1 MNARRS
7 LWLTLSCVL
16 ATAGVG
22 VIAGVGTSAAATSFP
37 IDHQQCYTAVAVKS
51 TAITGPNF
59 PGTPGAVQLVDPF
72 NNLFA
77 GIGKVSTLC
86 NPAKKTLPSG
96 VTTPITNPAAHLV
109 CWGIKP
115 NTPNLP
121 AVPLSN
127 QFGNGTLQLT
137 ALKNLCL
144 PSWKDLGSPAN
155 LPTSTNT
162 PPGLDHY
169 TCYTAVHPAGTPNF
183 KPPASVQIADEFGSF
198 TAKVNAVTMA
208 CFPVKKILVPGTTGT
223 QVLFPNVGYVCWKL
237 TPGTAVTLPSV
248 AYAENQFGIGAVAP
262 RAVGPL
268 CVPSSF

>member
-1 MNARRS
+1 MHARKS

-37 IDHQQCYTAVAVKS
+37 IDHQQCYTAVATKS
-51 TAITGPNF
+51 TAIPGPAF
-59 PGTPGAVQLVDPF
+59 PATPGAVQLVDPF
-72 NNLFA
+72 NNVFA
-77 GIGKVSTLC
+77 GIGAVTMLC
-86 NPAKKTLPSG
+86 NPAQKTVPTGL
-96 VTTPITNPAAHLV
+96 VTPITNPNAHLV

-115 NTPNLP
+115 NTPVLP
-121 AVPLSN
+121 TVALTN
-127 QFGNGTLQLT
+127 QFGSGTLQAK

-155 LPTSTNT
+155 LPSSPNT

-183 KPPASVQIADEFGSF
+183 KPPAFVQVADEFGSF
-198 TAKVNAVTMA
+198 TAKVVSVTSM
-208 CFPVKKILVPGTTGT
+208 CFPVKKILIPGTTGT
-223 QVLFPNVGYVCWKL
+223 PVLFPRVGYVCFKL
-237 TPGTAVTLPSV
+237 TPGAAVTLPSV
-248 AYAENQFGIGAVAP
+248 AYAENQFGIGAVVP
-262 RAVGPL
+262 RAVAPL